1 MACHEEVLEA
11 AISIIKTRGVN
22 EFTPSE
28 VIQYLKKQNTIYKE
42 NTIRTHITTGRCS
55 INAPLHHA
63 KGYKYFKRIG
73 HGLYKVI
80 GY

>member
-11 AISIIKTRGVN
+11 AISIIKTKGVN

-28 VIQYLKKQNTIYKE
+28 VIQYLKKQNTTYKE
-42 NTIRTHITTGRCS
+42 SSIRTHIISRCC
-55 INAPLHHA
+55 INAPPHFA
-63 KGYKYFKRIG
+63 KRYEYFECIG

>member
-11 AISIIKTRGVN
+11 AISIIKTKGVN

-28 VIQYLKKQNTIYKE
+28 VIQYLKKQNTTYKE
-42 NTIRTHITTGRCS
+42 SSIRTHIISRCC
-55 INAPLHHA
+55 INAPLNHA